1 MIDFNK
7 NSVYSSD
14 VTQKVGEFYRNRLT
28 SAMKK
33 ELEYLVKCVNT
44 YEYCVLVQN
53 FILHMTK
60 FIIENYQA
68 VIPFIPEGDS
78 WINKTYTDDLN
89 FLESLNKILDDK
101 LIEFKGEKKQW
112 HIQN

>member
-1 MIDFNK
+1 MTDFNK

-14 VTQKVGEFYRNRLT
+14 VTQKVGEFYRNRL
-28 SAMKK
+28 SACMKQVSVN
-33 ELEYLVKCVNT
+33 LVTCVNT
-44 YEYCVLVQN
+44 FEYCVLVQN

-78 WINKTYTDDLN
+78 WIYKTYTHDIN
-89 FLESLNKILDDK
+89 FLKSLIKILDDK
-101 LIEFKGEKKQW
+101 LIEFKGEKKQ
-112 HIQN
+112 